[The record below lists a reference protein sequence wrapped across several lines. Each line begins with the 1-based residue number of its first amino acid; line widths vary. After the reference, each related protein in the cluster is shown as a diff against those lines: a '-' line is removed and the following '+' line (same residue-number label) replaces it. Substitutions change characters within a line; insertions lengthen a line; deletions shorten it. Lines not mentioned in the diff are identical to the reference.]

1 MYKYTILFLLI
12 LIIASC
18 KEKGDISDAY
28 GNFEATTTTISS
40 ESNGT
45 LLFLKVEEG
54 QDLKAGEPI
63 ALVDTTH
70 LHLQRKQLQATI
82 ATLPRKLRN
91 TLADIEVLQNQKS
104 NLIRERN
111 RVQRLVEK
119 KAATTKQLD
128 ELNGNIDVIEKQI
141 LAIRSQ
147 TNTANRSILAEK
159 EPLLAKIAVINEQIR
174 KSYIRNPLKGTVLTK
189 LAEAHEI
196 VRQGSPLYRIGQLDT
211 MTLRFYVDAVQLQ
224 DLKTGHQ
231 VQVLIDKGVDH
242 FTVLEGVISWISA
255 QAEFTPKTIQTKE
268 DRVNLVYAIKAQV
281 PNPDGLIKMG
291 MPAEVNFE
299 KKEKNR
305 EE

>member
-1 MYKYTILFLLI
+1 M
-12 LIIASC
+12 IIASC

-54 QDLKAGEPI
+54 QELKAGEPI
-63 ALVDTTH
+63 AVVDTTH

-82 ATLPRKLRN
+82 GTLPRKLRN
-91 TLADIEVLQNQKS
+91 TLADIEVLQNQKQ
-104 NLIRERN
+104 NLIRERD
-111 RVQRLVEK
+111 RVMRLVEK
-119 KAATTKQLD
+119 KAATVKQLD
-128 ELNGNIDVIEKQI
+128 DLNGNIDVVEKQI

-147 TNTANRSILAEK
+147 TNTANAAILAEK
-159 EPLLAKIAVINEQIR
+159 EPILAQIAVINEQIR
-174 KSYIRNPLKGTVLTK
+174 KSYIRNPVEGTVLSK
-189 LAEAHEI
+189 LAEVHEI
-196 VRQGSPLYRIGQLDT
+196 VRPGSPLYRIAQLDV
-211 MTLRFYVDAVQLQ
+211 MELRFYIDGVQLQ
-224 DLKTGHQ
+224 NLKLGQ
-231 VQVLIDKGVDH
+231 KVQVLVDNGEDG
-242 FTVLEGVISWISA
+242 FKELEGTISWIAS